1 MILEHALE
9 RSPPS
14 EWQLD
19 NDTARAVRATN
30 RTWRD
35 FADARLVREICLPDD
50 GRSFGYI
57 SGFDIETLLRNRPSL
72 FSSVRT
78 ARCSQ
83 DRAKR
88 LTSPELHVVRSASN
102 LRELCVSDLTGF
114 ALAHAWAPLAL
125 PNLSSLHFDCSIGI
139 QNLTTRQRMRE
150 FLASLLSLNS
160 LSMFFGRG
168 DQPLSWFP
176 LAQLLQELA
185 PRVNDL
191 RLLAAFVP
199 VTVPDLTELLEL
211 FPNLHHLR
219 LHDNFHLKCPRLL
232 MALPN
237 SLRQF
242 SGIFNRGTLL
252 GIVHDLAN
260 PVILP
265 ALRTLPDLQQYLPD
279 GPRSSHEPFRDLP
292 DGAVEQALEGLS
304 RRGLANV
311 NANAWRLWPL
321 VPDRARDAP
330 EEESGTD
337 SEGLE
342 DSYDEHGFT
351 GQEDISDSEVDELD
365 SNDGG
370 NGDPPTP

>member
-1 MILEHALE
+1 
-9 RSPPS
+9 
-14 EWQLD
+14 
-19 NDTARAVRATN
+19 
-30 RTWRD
+30 
-35 FADARLVREICLPDD
+35 
-50 GRSFGYI
+50 
-57 SGFDIETLLRNRPSL
+57 
-72 FSSVRT
+72 
-78 ARCSQ
+78 
-83 DRAKR
+83 
-88 LTSPELHVVRSASN
+88 
-102 LRELCVSDLTGF
+102 
-114 ALAHAWAPLAL
+114 
-125 PNLSSLHFDCSIGI
+125 
-139 QNLTTRQRMRE
+139 MRE

-160 LSMFFGRG
+160 LSMFFGRDG
-168 DQPLSWFP
+168 HPLSWFP
-176 LAQLLQELA
+176 LSQLLQELA

-191 RLLAAFVP
+191 VLLAAFVP
-199 VTVPDLTELLEL
+199 VTVPDLAELLEL

-219 LHDNFHLKCPRLL
+219 LHDHFYLQCPGLL

-265 ALRTLPDLQQYLPD
+265 ALRTLPDLQQYLSD

-304 RRGLANV
+304 RHGVANV
-311 NANAWRLWPL
+311 NANAWRLWAL

-342 DSYDEHGFT
+342 DSYDEQGFE

-365 SNDGG
+365 SNNGGDGARC
-370 NGDPPTP
+370 TP